1 MTRRQALALLASAT
15 PARSAT
21 KPVPALCLFSGSVQ
35 RLDYSD
41 LPPIVKQLGFDG
53 VDLTVRPGGHV
64 EPRLS
69 NVDLVRAIEEVRG
82 PGLEVPVITTAL
94 TSPVDPTVLP
104 VIAIAGH
111 TQIPLFIPGFF
122 RPDALNW
129 KRDIAG
135 LSSIGAHYQMAM
147 ALHNYSGE
155 DSGET
160 SWDPI
165 DSASMLDQ
173 HWTGIYFDPIHAGA
187 NWEAALKRSLP
198 RLRAVALKDFQV
210 SVAKQPLPCPL
221 GQGIVDWKKFFEL
234 LAGAKYY
241 GPLSLRIDY
250 FAKDEIGAI
259 SKDCEFA
266 RKKMEAAYAVSPS
279 DSRTGSAAKS

>member
-1 MTRRQALALLASAT
+1 MAT
-15 PARSAT
+15 AIPARSAS
-21 KPVPALCLFSGSVQ
+21 PVPALCLFSGSVQ

-41 LPPIVKQLGFDG
+41 LPTIVKQLGFDG

-94 TSPVDPTVLP
+94 TSPMDPTVLP

-122 RPDALNW
+122 RAESPTW
-129 KRDIAG
+129 KRDITG
-135 LSSIGAHYQMAM
+135 LVSIGTHYSMAM
-147 ALHNYSGE
+147 ALHNYTAE
-155 DSGET
+155 DSGEA

-165 DSASMLDQ
+165 EAVAGFDP
-173 HWTGIYFDPIHAGA
+173 HWAGLYFDPIHAGA

-198 RLRAVALKDFQV
+198 RLRAVAVKDFD
-210 SVAKQPLPCPL
+210 AKSQACPV
-221 GQGIVDWKKFFEL
+221 GQGIVDWKRFFEI
-234 LAGAKYY
+234 LAQAKFY
-241 GPLSLRIDY
+241 GPLSLRVGY
-250 FAKDEIGAI
+250 HPKDEIAAI

-266 RKKMEAAYAVSPS
+266 RKKLEAAYAVAPS
-279 DSRTGSAAKS
+279 DSRTGSKS